1 VDDRESGPD
10 LRIDPTFSGNPLMN
24 PPRVVKTEAAAEG
37 AALRPA
43 PRAASAA
50 GFGSASAVIDL
61 ISSDS
66 DSDAEAPAAGSGKRP
81 LAGGTGGS
89 AEKRA
94 RVSAV
99 VAATAEDVPPG
110 FLEPIPPPPPA
121 RCATKQFWKAGDYD
135 GKLLGDGALL
145 TSGTLTTFVGGFS
158 LDRHAIQCPQIY
170 TNYCTLLFGF
180 LWAMTE
186 NKGLDLSAFWTMQ
199 NDNGIALISWFPSWN
214 AQKLVD

>member
-1 VDDRESGPD
+1 
-10 LRIDPTFSGNPLMN
+10 MN

-43 PRAASAA
+43 ACAVGAA

-94 RVSAV
+94 RVSAA
-99 VAATAEDVPPG
+99 VAAAADDVPPG
-110 FLEPIPPPPPA
+110 FLEPIPPPPPV
-121 RCATKQFWKAGDYD
+121 RCVTKQFWKAGDYD
-135 GKLLGDGALL
+135 GKPHGDGALL
-145 TSGTLTTFVGGFS
+145 TSGTLTTFIGGF
-158 LDRHAIQCPQIY
+158 
-170 TNYCTLLFGF
+170 
-180 LWAMTE
+180 
-186 NKGLDLSAFWTMQ
+186 
-199 NDNGIALISWFPSWN
+199 
-214 AQKLVD
+214 